1 MYIERVP
8 NRNSPPA
15 VLLRES
21 YREGSK
27 VRKRTLANLSKLPD
41 HAVNGLQALLKG
53 GVTIASLPDSFKI
66 TRSRP
71 HGHVAAVL
79 GSLKNTG
86 LHNLISSEN
95 SRNRRLVLAMII
107 ARIIDPRSKLAT
119 ARGFNEETC
128 FSSIGKILGI
138 EGADSDEL
146 YLAMDWLLARQES
159 IENNLAAK
167 HLASSTLVLYDVS
180 SSYFEGKTCPLARYG
195 YNRDG
200 KRGKLQIVFGL
211 MCDAEGCP
219 IAIEVFEGNTADP
232 TTLTNQI
239 AKLKERFGIAQII
252 WVGDRGIISS
262 TTIHKHF
269 QTPDRSFDWISA
281 LRAVQIRSL
290 VEQESIQLSLFDEHN
305 IAEISS
311 EDYPGERLIAC
322 RNPML
327 AAERA
332 KTREELLQATETELS
347 KIVAATTRQKKRLT
361 GAANIALRVGKVVN
375 LYKVAK
381 HFTLDIQE
389 NSFSY
394 ERNTQSIDS
403 EAALDGLYVIR
414 TSVESDVL
422 SATETVRAY
431 KSLSQ
436 VEQAFRSFKTVDLKV
451 RPIYHRLSDR
461 VKAHVFLCMLAY
473 YVEYQMRSRLA
484 PMLFDED
491 DWESAHQKQTSVV
504 KATKSDRTKAKAR
517 TKRTEDNLPVHSFQ
531 TLLADL
537 GTIAHNEIV
546 GSMEGASWVFDKIT
560 QPTIVQQKALDLLGV
575 PLICTQ

>member
-1 MYIERVP
+1 M
-8 NRNSPPA
+8 
-15 VLLRES
+15 
-21 YREGSK
+21 
-27 VRKRTLANLSKLPD
+27 
-41 HAVNGLQALLKG
+41 
-53 GVTIASLPDSFKI
+53 
-66 TRSRP
+66 
-71 HGHVAAVL
+71 
-79 GSLKNTG
+79 
-86 LHNLISSEN
+86 
-95 SRNRRLVLAMII
+95 
-107 ARIIDPRSKLAT
+107 
-119 ARGFNEETC
+119 
-128 FSSIGKILGI
+128 
-138 EGADSDEL
+138 
-146 YLAMDWLLARQES
+146 
-159 IENNLAAK
+159 
-167 HLASSTLVLYDVS
+167 
-180 SSYFEGKTCPLARYG
+180 
-195 YNRDG
+195 
-200 KRGKLQIVFGL
+200 QIVFGL

-252 WVGDRGIISS
+252 WVGARGIISS

-269 QTPDRSFDWISA
+269 QTPARSFDWISA
-281 LRAVQIRSL
+281 LRAVQIRSQ

-361 GAANIALRVGKVVN
+361 GAANIALKVGKVVN

-436 VEQAFRSFKTVDLKV
+436 VEPAFRSFKTVDLKV

-504 KATKSDRTKAKAR
+504 KATKSDRTKASAR

>member
-1 MYIERVP
+1 VFQTETLP
-8 NRNSPPA
+8 HA

-27 VRKRTLANLSKLPD
+27 VRKRTLANLSNCPTMRRWAASFVKRWRDDRFIYLT
-41 HAVNGLQALLKG
+41 LLKSPF
-53 GVTIASLPDSFKI
+53 APP
-66 TRSRP
+66 RSRS
-71 HGHVAAVL
+71 
-79 GSLKNTG
+79 GSIGLPQNTG

-107 ARIIDPRSKLAT
+107 ARIMDPRSLLAT
-119 ARGFNEETC
+119 ARGFNDETC

-138 EGADSDEL
+138 EGADEDEL

-239 AKLKERFGIAQII
+239 AKLKARFGIAKII
-252 WVGDRGIISS
+252 WVGARGIISS
-262 TTIHKHF
+262 TTIQKHF
-269 QTPDRSFDWISA
+269 QSNDERGFDWISA
-281 LRAVQIRSL
+281 LRSVQIRSL

-311 EDYPGERLIAC
+311 DDYPGERLIAC

-332 KTREELLQATETELS
+332 KTREELLQGTEKELS

-361 GAANIALRVGKVVN
+361 GAANIALKVGKVVN

-381 HFTLDIQE
+381 HFTRDIQE

-414 TSVESDVL
+414 TTVESDVL

-451 RPIYHRLSDR
+451 RPIYHALPLELRLTC
-461 VKAHVFLCMLAY
+461 F
-473 YVEYQMRSRLA
+473 YV
-484 PMLFDED
+484 
-491 DWESAHQKQTSVV
+491 
-504 KATKSDRTKAKAR
+504 
-517 TKRTEDNLPVHSFQ
+517 
-531 TLLADL
+531 
-537 GTIAHNEIV
+537 
-546 GSMEGASWVFDKIT
+546 
-560 QPTIVQQKALDLLGV
+560 
-575 PLICTQ
+575 C